1 MHRIETEVEELARN
15 DIFKSNKL
23 YIEFEIMEL
32 EMSDSINIANLEKP
46 TLRKLL
52 FISNALEQ
60 GWSVKKQDESYIF
73 TKKHENKR
81 EVFKE
86 NYLENFLL
94 TNFSNNIHQ

>member
-1 MHRIETEVEELARN
+1 
-15 DIFKSNKL
+15 
-23 YIEFEIMEL
+23 MEL
-32 EMSDSINIANLEKP
+32 EMSDFIDIAKLEKP

-94 TNFSNNIHQ
+94 TNFSNNIQ

>member
-1 MHRIETEVEELARN
+1 
-15 DIFKSNKL
+15 
-23 YIEFEIMEL
+23 MEL
-32 EMSDSINIANLEKP
+32 EMSDSVNIAKLEKP
-46 TLRKLL
+46 ILRKLL
-52 FISNALEQ
+52 FISNALEH

-94 TNFSNNIHQ
+94 TNFSNK

>member
-1 MHRIETEVEELARN
+1 
-15 DIFKSNKL
+15 
-23 YIEFEIMEL
+23 MEL
-32 EMSDSINIANLEKP
+32 EMSDFIDTTKLEKP

-94 TNFSNNIHQ
+94 TNFSNNIQ